1 MRDPEWCD
9 LFYKRGTR
17 RDFLR
22 VGRAAAGL
30 LALAS
35 VPGCRADV
43 RLRSIGSYPFKLGVA
58 SGDPS
63 ITNSPETTIL
73 KRLFELDPQS
83 LHLNLD
89 TQSALKLVDWIRG
102 MSTSTE

>member
-1 MRDPEWCD
+1 MRDPEWYD
-9 LFYKRGTR
+9 LFHKRGTR

-58 SGDPS
+58 SGDPE
-63 ITNSPETTIL
+63 PELVVLWT
-73 KRLFELDPQS
+73 RLDPE
-83 LHLNLD
+83 
-89 TQSALKLVDWIRG
+89 ALETVGAHEKSVTIDY
-102 MSTSTE
+102 